1 MEGRE
6 SEREGVE
13 MGVSSEW
20 DGRSKREEVS
30 EMGGVKEREGVGW
43 EERGLNSGKGGER
56 GVK

>member
-56 GVK
+56 G